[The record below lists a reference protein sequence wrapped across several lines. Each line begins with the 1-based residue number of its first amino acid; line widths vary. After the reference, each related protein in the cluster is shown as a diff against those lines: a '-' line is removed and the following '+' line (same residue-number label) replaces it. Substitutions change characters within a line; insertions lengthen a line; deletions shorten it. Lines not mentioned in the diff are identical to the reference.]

1 MSNPFLSVIVPVYNV
16 EPYLTQCLDSI
27 LSQTFAD
34 FEVIL
39 VDDGSTD
46 GSGALCDSYA
56 EKDGRFLCIHKE
68 NGGLVSA
75 RQAGFPYAKANTS
88 PLWTATTGSPPAC
101 MRACAP
107 PLKKPARK
115 RSAAITPL
123 SQKKA
128 TSFAVL
134 PFLQASTTKRSWKS
148 MSIPA

>member
-68 NGGLVSA
+68 
-75 RQAGFPYAKANTS
+75 
-88 PLWTATTGSPPAC
+88 
-101 MRACAP
+101 
-107 PLKKPARK
+107 
-115 RSAAITPL
+115 L
-123 SQKKA
+123 S
-128 TSFAVL
+128 L
-134 PFLQASTTKRSWKS
+134 
-148 MSIPA
+148 IHI

>member
-75 RQAGFPYAKANTS
+75 RQAGFPYAK
-88 PLWTATTGSPPAC
+88 G
-101 MRACAP
+101 
-107 PLKKPARK
+107 
-115 RSAAITPL
+115 
-123 SQKKA
+123 Q
-128 TSFAVL
+128 
-134 PFLQASTTKRSWKS
+134 
-148 MSIPA
+148 